1 MLVFKNSDSDLKGA
15 WFRKN
20 QIHMAEKVKWENS
33 RSKALEIILLCLTC
47 HCKRVLLR
55 NEGKVIIINLIRQ
68 AKLRKFLQ
76 TQQVHKCNDN
86 STFNIFIFNC
96 KDQVWGVNM
105 LKVISKGNI
114 SLFFK
119 IIKLMSVSSLLWNTI
134 YGKLFSLE
142 HYFVI

>member
-1 MLVFKNSDSDLKGA
+1 MMKETIKKFTWCVTMFKNSDSDLKGP
-15 WFRKN
+15 WFGKH
-20 QIHMAEKVKWENS
+20 QIHVVEKVRWENS

-55 NEGKVIIINLIRQ
+55 KEGKVIIINLIRQ

-96 KDQVWGVNM
+96 KDQIWGVNT
-105 LKVISKGNI
+105 LKVISKCNM
-114 SLFFK
+114 SLLFK
-119 IIKLMSVSSLLWNTI
+119 IMKLLSVSSLL
-134 YGKLFSLE
+134 
-142 HYFVI
+142 